1 MIDYLAESE
10 IIKALSE
17 PKRLQILDMLSCGEM
32 CACNMLDSLSITQP
46 TLSHH
51 MKVLMDCGLV
61 SGRKE
66 ATWMYYT
73 IRMERVEQF
82 HRFIDFL
89 TQPKEDCVCNPYRN
103 KCCSE

>member
-61 SGRKE
+61 AGRKDS
-66 ATWMYYT
+66 TWMYYT
-73 IRMERVEQF
+73 INRERVDQL

-89 TQPKEDCVCNPYRN
+89 TGPKEDCVCNPYRK
-103 KCCSE
+103 KCND